1 MRNSLASNA
10 FTVVIVLILFFSALI
25 GWVQSEYRASGGL
38 EMPIC
43 FKVGSGENIESVSK
57 SLKTEKLIGNP
68 LIFRL
73 GANYTEKSLHLKA
86 GSFLIQ
92 ENSSMREIVELIT
105 GVGQNTCG
113 KEVLYQAGINS
124 HKVILRELNPE
135 TKKYEEILKFDL
147 KKNSKPDQYKNIL
160 NEKGVRYRIVFAE
173 GITSWQIVEAL
184 KASDFLTGEIASLPS
199 EGSLA
204 PRSYEVQ
211 FGMNRLLL
219 IDLMQSEQIKILNTA
234 WNKKDPSSPLKTV
247 DEALVLASIIEKET
261 GVASERHLVASVF
274 TNRIKKGM
282 KLQTDPSVT
291 YGITKG
297 RKFLGRG
304 PSKSELKLDTPYNTY
319 IHRGLPPTPIAN
331 PGRLAIEAALNP
343 EKTNYLFFVAD
354 GSGGHAF
361 SKSLKEHNKNVREW
375 RKLKKTN

>member
-73 GANYTEKSLHLKA
+73 GAKYTEKSLHLKA

-297 RKFLGRG
+297 QKFLGRG

>member
-1 MRNSLASNA
+1 
-10 FTVVIVLILFFSALI
+10 
-25 GWVQSEYRASGGL
+25 
-38 EMPIC
+38 
-43 FKVGSGENIESVSK
+43 
-57 SLKTEKLIGNP
+57 
-68 LIFRL
+68 
-73 GANYTEKSLHLKA
+73 
-86 GSFLIQ
+86 
-92 ENSSMREIVELIT
+92 
-105 GVGQNTCG
+105 
-113 KEVLYQAGINS
+113 
-124 HKVILRELNPE
+124 
-135 TKKYEEILKFDL
+135 
-147 KKNSKPDQYKNIL
+147 
-160 NEKGVRYRIVFAE
+160 
-173 GITSWQIVEAL
+173 
-184 KASDFLTGEIASLPS
+184 
-199 EGSLA
+199 
-204 PRSYEVQ
+204 
-211 FGMNRLLL
+211 
-219 IDLMQSEQIKILNTA
+219 MQSEQIKILNTA

-304 PSKSELKLDTPYNTY
+304 PNKSELKLDTPYNTY

>member
-234 WNKKDPSSPLKTV
+234 WNKKDPNSPLKTV

-297 RKFLGRG
+297 QKFLGRG

>member
-10 FTVVIVLILFFSALI
+10 FTVVIVLLLFLSTLI
-25 GWVQSEYRASGGL
+25 GWVQVKYKASGGL
-38 EMPIC
+38 DKPIC
-43 FKVGSGENIESVSK
+43 FKVGPGENIESVSN
-57 SLKTEKLIGNP
+57 SLKIEKLIDNP

-73 GANYTEKSLHLKA
+73 GANYTKKSLYLKA

-92 ENSSMREIVELIT
+92 EKSSMRDIVELIT

-113 KEVLYQAGINS
+113 KEVLYQVGINS
-124 HKVILRELNPE
+124 HKVTLRELNPE
-135 TKKYEEILKFDL
+135 TKEYDEILKFDI
-147 KKNSKPDQYKNIL
+147 KKDSKPDQYKNIL
-160 NEKGVRYRIVFAE
+160 SEKGVRYRIVFAE
-173 GITSWQIVEAL
+173 GISSWQIAEAL
-184 KASDFLTGEIASLPS
+184 KSSDFLTGEITSLPS

-211 FGMNRLLL
+211 YGMDRLLL

-234 WNKKDPSSPLKTV
+234 WNNKDPSSPLKTV
-247 DEALVLASIIEKET
+247 NEALVLASIIEKET
-261 GVASERHLVASVF
+261 GLASERHIVASVF

-297 RKFLGRG
+297 QKFLGRG
-304 PSKSELKLDTPYNTY
+304 LSKSDLKLNTPYNTY
-319 IHRGLPPTPIAN
+319 IHRGLPPTPITN

-343 EKTNYLFFVAD
+343 EKTDYLYFVAD

-361 SKSLKEHNKNVREW
+361 SKSLKGHNKNVREW
-375 RKLKKTN
+375 RKLKKNN

>member
-10 FTVVIVLILFFSALI
+10 FTVIIVLILFFSALI
-25 GWVQSEYRASGGL
+25 GWVQAEYKASGGS
-38 EMPIC
+38 EIPIC

-57 SLKTEKLIGNP
+57 SLKTEKLISNP

-73 GANYTEKSLHLKA
+73 GANYTEKSSHLKA

-124 HKVILRELNPE
+124 HKVILRELNPK

-211 FGMNRLLL
+211 FGMNRLVL
-219 IDLMQSEQIKILNTA
+219 IDLMRSEQIKILNTA

>member
-10 FTVVIVLILFFSALI
+10 FTVIIVLILFFSALI
-25 GWVQSEYRASGGL
+25 GWVQAEYKASGGL
-38 EMPIC
+38 EIPIC

-57 SLKTEKLIGNP
+57 SLKTEKLISNP

-73 GANYTEKSLHLKA
+73 GVNYTEKSSHLKA
-86 GSFLIQ
+86 GSFLIR

-135 TKKYEEILKFDL
+135 TKKYEETLKFDL

-211 FGMNRLLL
+211 FGMNRLVL

-234 WNKKDPSSPLKTV
+234 WNTKDPSSPLKTV

-297 RKFLGRG
+297 QKFLGRG

>member
-147 KKNSKPDQYKNIL
+147 KKNFKPDQYKNIL

-234 WNKKDPSSPLKTV
+234 WNKKDPNSPLKTV

-297 RKFLGRG
+297 QKFLGRG

>member
-25 GWVQSEYRASGGL
+25 GWVQAEYKASGGL
-38 EMPIC
+38 EIPIC

-57 SLKTEKLIGNP
+57 SLKTEKLISNP

-73 GANYTEKSLHLKA
+73 GANYTEKSSHLKA
-86 GSFLIQ
+86 GSFLIR

-135 TKKYEEILKFDL
+135 TKKYEETLKFDL

>member
-25 GWVQSEYRASGGL
+25 GWVQSEYKASGGL

-57 SLKTEKLIGNP
+57 SLKIEKLIGNP

-147 KKNSKPDQYKNIL
+147 KKNFKPDQYKNIL

-274 TNRIKKGM
+274 TNRMKKGM

-297 RKFLGRG
+297 QKFLGRG

>member
-147 KKNSKPDQYKNIL
+147 KKNFKPDQYKNIL

-297 RKFLGRG
+297 QKFLGRG

>member
-25 GWVQSEYRASGGL
+25 GWVQAEYKASGGL
-38 EMPIC
+38 EIPIC

-73 GANYTEKSLHLKA
+73 GANYTEKSSHLKA

-135 TKKYEEILKFDL
+135 TKKYEETLKFDL

-173 GITSWQIVEAL
+173 GITSWQIVGAL

-211 FGMNRLLL
+211 FGMNRLVL

-247 DEALVLASIIEKET
+247 DEALILASIIEKET

-297 RKFLGRG
+297 QKFLGRG

>member
-10 FTVVIVLILFFSALI
+10 FTVIIVLILFFSALI
-25 GWVQSEYRASGGL
+25 GWVQAEYKASGGL
-38 EMPIC
+38 EIPIC

-57 SLKTEKLIGNP
+57 SLKTEKLISNP

-73 GANYTEKSLHLKA
+73 GVNYTEKSSHLKA
-86 GSFLIQ
+86 GSFLIR

-135 TKKYEEILKFDL
+135 TKKYEETLKFDL

-211 FGMNRLLL
+211 FGMNRLVL

>member
-25 GWVQSEYRASGGL
+25 GWVQAEYKASGRS
-38 EMPIC
+38 EIPIC

-147 KKNSKPDQYKNIL
+147 KKNFKPDQYKNIL

-297 RKFLGRG
+297 QKFLGRG

>member
-25 GWVQSEYRASGGL
+25 GWVQAEYKASGGS
-38 EMPIC
+38 EIPIC

-86 GSFLIQ
+86 GSFLIR

-135 TKKYEEILKFDL
+135 TKKYEETLKFDL

-211 FGMNRLLL
+211 FGMNRLVL
-219 IDLMQSEQIKILNTA
+219 IDLMQSEQIKILKTA

-375 RKLKKTN
+375 RKLKKIN

>member
-43 FKVGSGENIESVSK
+43 FKVGSGENIASVSK

-274 TNRIKKGM
+274 TNRMKKGM

-297 RKFLGRG
+297 QKFLGRG

>member
-25 GWVQSEYRASGGL
+25 GWVQAEYKASGGS
-38 EMPIC
+38 EIPIC

-86 GSFLIQ
+86 GSFLIR

-135 TKKYEEILKFDL
+135 TKKYEETLKFDL

-211 FGMNRLLL
+211 FGMNRLVL
-219 IDLMQSEQIKILNTA
+219 IDLMQSEQIKILKTA

>member
-43 FKVGSGENIESVSK
+43 FKVGSGENIASVSK

-73 GANYTEKSLHLKA
+73 GANYTEKSSHLKA

-135 TKKYEEILKFDL
+135 TKKYEETLKFDL
-147 KKNSKPDQYKNIL
+147 KKSSKPDQYKNIL

-297 RKFLGRG
+297 QKFLGRG

>member
-10 FTVVIVLILFFSALI
+10 FTVIIVLILFFSALI
-25 GWVQSEYRASGGL
+25 GWVQAEYKASGGL
-38 EMPIC
+38 EIPIC

-73 GANYTEKSLHLKA
+73 GANYTEKSSHLKA
-86 GSFLIQ
+86 GSFLIR

-135 TKKYEEILKFDL
+135 TKKYEETLKFDL
-147 KKNSKPDQYKNIL
+147 KKSSKPDQYKNIL

-211 FGMNRLLL
+211 FGMNRLVL

-297 RKFLGRG
+297 QKFLGRG

>member
-1 MRNSLASNA
+1 
-10 FTVVIVLILFFSALI
+10 
-25 GWVQSEYRASGGL
+25 
-38 EMPIC
+38 MPIC

-135 TKKYEEILKFDL
+135 TKKYEETLKFDL

-297 RKFLGRG
+297 QKFLGRG

-361 SKSLKEHNKNVREW
+361 SKNLKEHNKNVREW

>member
-135 TKKYEEILKFDL
+135 TKKYEEILKFDF

-234 WNKKDPSSPLKTV
+234 WNKKDPNSPLKTV

-297 RKFLGRG
+297 QKFLGRG

>member
-297 RKFLGRG
+297 QKFLGRG

>member
-147 KKNSKPDQYKNIL
+147 KKNFKPDQYKNIL

-274 TNRIKKGM
+274 TNRMKKGM

-297 RKFLGRG
+297 QKFLGRG

>member
-10 FTVVIVLILFFSALI
+10 FTVIIVLILFFSALI
-25 GWVQSEYRASGGL
+25 GWVQAEYKASGGL
-38 EMPIC
+38 EIPIC

-57 SLKTEKLIGNP
+57 SLKTEKLISNP

-73 GANYTEKSLHLKA
+73 GVNYTEKSSRLKA
-86 GSFLIQ
+86 GSFLIR

-135 TKKYEEILKFDL
+135 TKKYEETLKFDL

-211 FGMNRLLL
+211 FGMNRLVL

>member
-147 KKNSKPDQYKNIL
+147 KKNFKPDQYKNIL

-234 WNKKDPSSPLKTV
+234 WNKKDPNSPLKTV

-274 TNRIKKGM
+274 TNRMKKGM

-297 RKFLGRG
+297 QKFLGRG

>member
-25 GWVQSEYRASGGL
+25 GWVQSEYKASGGL

-297 RKFLGRG
+297 QKFLGRG
-304 PSKSELKLDTPYNTY
+304 PNKSELKLDTPYNTY

-361 SKSLKEHNKNVREW
+361 SKSLKEHNKNVRQW
-375 RKLKKTN
+375 RKLRETN

>member
-135 TKKYEEILKFDL
+135 TKKYEETLKFDL
-147 KKNSKPDQYKNIL
+147 KKSSKPDQYKNIL

-274 TNRIKKGM
+274 TNRMKKGM

-297 RKFLGRG
+297 QKFLGRG

>member
-234 WNKKDPSSPLKTV
+234 WNKKDPNSPLKTV

-274 TNRIKKGM
+274 TNRMKKGM

-297 RKFLGRG
+297 QKFLGRG

>member
-135 TKKYEEILKFDL
+135 TKKYEETLKFDL

-234 WNKKDPSSPLKTV
+234 WNKKDPNSPLKTV

-297 RKFLGRG
+297 QKFLGRG

-361 SKSLKEHNKNVREW
+361 SKNLKEHNKNVRQW

>member
-211 FGMNRLLL
+211 FGMNRLVL

-297 RKFLGRG
+297 QKFLGRG

>member
-1 MRNSLASNA
+1 MRSSLASNA

-86 GSFLIQ
+86 GSFLIR

-135 TKKYEEILKFDL
+135 TKKYEETLKFDL

-204 PRSYEVQ
+204 PRSYEVK
-211 FGMNRLLL
+211 FGMNRLVL

-297 RKFLGRG
+297 QKFLGRG